1 MSRFTG
7 YLSDTR
13 TRENISCRNQQYKSL
28 LKRIQGESKQASI
41 RVQLLENFGYD
52 PEMEEDKLTSKQEVN
67 LLELL
72 EQKWQL
78 RFFLSGFELLNA
90 SFKICTR
97 SSLFQNIIRE
107 SLFSFDPDK
116 DAIKDISKVGLGC
129 YVGQEHRAGYAWNFV
144 PLTEKELKAS
154 PYAGG
159 TEIPEVED
167 DSQEEVKPHLYLGR
181 SEKEV
186 LKERVEDLSDKLDK
200 HKEIVADLVAKVA
213 EGLLTSEEF
222 ANACGT
228 NGPPAIIDPTFKS
241 PRGYDNYYH
250 PDKVEEYKIRKQNNP
265 TAKIE
270 NPEFGRLPSGAIRS
284 IPLRE
289 DNWNDPKNFV
299 ERRLKR
305 EASKYNT
312 YNTTSKRMAD
322 RFKKDA
328 QDWFDNGYSNPT
340 TYLCKVCQKQM
351 PFYDY
356 YNNSMSRCKECRP
369 KKAHTR
375 DTTSDNYI
383 KTRVATTFALTIKKA
398 LSKGNNKYIDT
409 PNPDIWK
416 DVQTIL
422 GYDKE
427 QYLKHLEDNF
437 EPWMDWSCWGRTRR
451 NKDGKYWQV
460 RHAKPRSTYTYRSMK
475 TPEFKEIWALDN
487 ISPGEPNQ
495 KTE

>member
-1 MSRFTG
+1 MCLG
-7 YLSDTR
+7 
-13 TRENISCRNQQYKSL
+13 
-28 LKRIQGESKQASI
+28 
-41 RVQLLENFGYD
+41 
-52 PEMEEDKLTSKQEVN
+52 KL
-67 LLELL
+67 
-72 EQKWQL
+72 
-78 RFFLSGFELLNA
+78 
-90 SFKICTR
+90 
-97 SSLFQNIIRE
+97 
-107 SLFSFDPDK
+107 
-116 DAIKDISKVGLGC
+116 
-129 YVGQEHRAGYAWNFV
+129 
-144 PLTEKELKAS
+144 
-154 PYAGG
+154 
-159 TEIPEVED
+159 
-167 DSQEEVKPHLYLGR
+167 
-181 SEKEV
+181 
-186 LKERVEDLSDKLDK
+186 
-200 HKEIVADLVAKVA
+200 
-213 EGLLTSEEF
+213 
-222 ANACGT
+222 
-228 NGPPAIIDPTFKS
+228 
-241 PRGYDNYYH
+241 
-250 PDKVEEYKIRKQNNP
+250 
-265 TAKIE
+265 
-270 NPEFGRLPSGAIRS
+270 
-284 IPLRE
+284 
-289 DNWNDPKNFV
+289 
-299 ERRLKR
+299 
-305 EASKYNT
+305 
-312 YNTTSKRMAD
+312 AD

-340 TYLCKVCQKQM
+340 TYLCKVCQKQK

-356 YNNSMSRCKECRP
+356 YKNSMSRCKECRT

-383 KTRVATTFALTIKKA
+383 KTRIATTFALTIKKS